1 MSKGD
6 SQKIISEERFMK
18 GRKGK
23 IVFISVV
30 ITLVVA
36 SVLFILGGAKK
47 EEKKENVGDI
57 ICERIKSE
65 IPVSDIKISNNGNL
79 FDIEAM
85 TEKEKIFLFLEEKL
99 GETGKKLRL
108 FSSLLPDE
116 IRFRCKVSLR
126 TVDESRVK
134 PIIEHMSLNEYE
146 IPSSVL
152 ENIVDFPLISVEF

>member
-1 MSKGD
+1 
-6 SQKIISEERFMK
+6 MK

-23 IVFISVV
+23 IIFVLAVIALVAVSVF
-30 ITLVVA
+30 
-36 SVLFILGGAKK
+36 FILGGEK
-47 EEKKENVGDI
+47 EEKKETVGDI

-65 IPVSDIKISNNGNL
+65 IPVSDIKISNDGKFFN
-79 FDIEAM
+79 IEAM

-99 GETGKKLRL
+99 GETGEKLRF
-108 FSSLLPDE
+108 FSSLLPEE
-116 IRFRCKVSLR
+116 IRFRCRVSLK

-152 ENIVDFPLISVEF
+152 ENIVDFPLISGGF